1 MFERGKQDSTS
12 DGVAS
17 LIDEHMRIAG
27 SVVSSGDIILAGG
40 VEGEIKCRNLFVEDN
55 ATLTGH
61 ITADEAVIAG
71 NVSGEVK
78 TAVLRIKSSGHFDG
92 VIRAA
97 GVEVEDGAV
106 VMAKFRKGR
115 K

>member
-1 MFERGKQDSTS
+1 MFERGKQDGAG

-17 LIDEHMRIAG
+17 LIDEHMRITG

-40 VEGEIKCRNLFVEDN
+40 VEGEIKCRSLLIEDN
-55 ATLTGH
+55 ASLTGN
-61 ITADEAVIAG
+61 ITADEAIIAG

-78 TAVLRIKSSGHFDG
+78 SAILRIKSSGNFEG
-92 VIRAA
+92 VIRSN
-97 GVEVEDGAV
+97 GIEVEEGAV
-106 VMAKFRKGR
+106 VLAKFRKAR

>member
-1 MFERGKQDSTS
+1 MFERGQQDSTS
-12 DGVAS
+12 DSVAS
-17 LIDEHMRIAG
+17 LIDEHMRITG

>member
-1 MFERGKQDSTS
+1 MFERGKQDSTG

-17 LIDEHMRIAG
+17 LIDEHMRITG

-40 VEGEIKCRNLFVEDN
+40 VEGEIKCRNLFVEGN
-55 ATLTGH
+55 ATLTGN

-78 TAVLRIKSSGHFDG
+78 SAVLRIKSSGNFDG
-92 VIRAA
+92 IIRAS
-97 GVEVEDGAV
+97 GIEVEDGAV
-106 VMAKFRKGR
+106 LSAKFRKSR

>member
-1 MFERGKQDSTS
+1 MCIRDS
-12 DGVAS
+12 
-17 LIDEHMRIAG
+17 G

-78 TAVLRIKSSGHFDG
+78 TAVLRIKSSGQFDG
-92 VIRAA
+92 IIRAA
-97 GVEVEDGAV
+97 GIEVEDGAV